1 MAKQIRLQDVA
12 SGGCAAGR
20 GLAGDLRAH
29 FWRYRESVSPP
40 FSDAKNANPKRVAT
54 FQLIKS
60 VTLATILLLVV
71 EKLMRRITVLEHANK
86 SMVELL
92 AELTKALSED

>member
-1 MAKQIRLQDVA
+1 M
-12 SGGCAAGR
+12 
-20 GLAGDLRAH
+20 
-29 FWRYRESVSPP
+29 SPP